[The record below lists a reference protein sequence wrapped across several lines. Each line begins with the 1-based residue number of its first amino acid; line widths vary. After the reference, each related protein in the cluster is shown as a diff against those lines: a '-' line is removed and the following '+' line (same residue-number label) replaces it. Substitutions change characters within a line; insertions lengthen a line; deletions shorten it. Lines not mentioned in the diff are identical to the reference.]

1 MGAADSATIDGGT
14 PSLELMERA
23 GYAVSRAVLKLTN
36 GSYGRRVVIVCGKGN
51 NAGDGFV
58 AARHLAAAGT
68 LPVVVLLDDPSSLSA
83 DARSNQER
91 LRRIPVLRY
100 SRDRLRHELRRA
112 DAAVDAIVGTGFRGE
127 LRGPTAEAVDLLN
140 ESGIP
145 VVAADIPSGV
155 NGETG
160 DVQGSAVN
168 AMVTVT
174 MGAPKTG
181 LVVGQGA
188 FRVGTLEVA
197 DIGVDTGAF
206 EADLLLVTGADA
218 AGFLPERSNSSDK
231 RSVGTV
237 LVVAGS
243 VGMAGAPALVA
254 RGAMRSGAGLVTVA
268 APEAV
273 ATTLHQIIPEGTTLP
288 LPSTD
293 KGSISPQ
300 AIPQVLERA
309 EKLDVVAIGPGL
321 STNPETFEFVKKILT
336 ELDKP
341 VVLDAD
347 GINAIAGDPEA
358 LASRGA
364 PTVITP
370 HVRELG
376 RLLGADR
383 SEIEINRVQSAKRA
397 AERSGATV
405 LLKGFRTIV
414 ASPTGELYVIPT
426 GGPVLA
432 TGGSGDV
439 LTGLIAALIAGAGA
453 ERATDAA
460 WAGAWIHGRAGDLLA
475 ENVADRGLVAID
487 IADAL
492 PEVFGTLA
500 PGGFG
505 GSSSSRWGQ
514 RPARQ

>member
-1 MGAADSATIDGGT
+1 VIRVLTPDAMGAADKATIDSGT
-14 PSLELMERA
+14 PSVELMERA
-23 GYAVSRAVLKLTN
+23 GYAVSRAVLKLTS

-58 AARHLAAAGT
+58 AARHLSQAGA
-68 LPVVVLLDDPSSLSA
+68 LPVIVMLEEPSSLSA
-83 DARSNQER
+83 DAKTNQER
-91 LRRIPVLRY
+91 LGRIPLFRY
-100 SRDRLRHELRRA
+100 SRDRLRRELRRA

-127 LRGPTAEAVDLLN
+127 LREPAAEAVGLLN

-145 VVAADIPSGV
+145 VIAVDIPSGV

-160 DVQGSAVN
+160 AVEGPAVN
-168 AMVTVT
+168 ATATVT

-181 LVVGQGA
+181 LVVGPGA
-188 FRVGTLEVA
+188 TLAGTLEAA
-197 DIGVDTGAF
+197 DIGVDTAKS
-206 EADLLLVTGADA
+206 EADLLLVTETDVAD
-218 AGFLPERSNSSDK
+218 FLPERGSSSDK

-254 RGAMRSGAGLVTVA
+254 RGAMRGGAGLVTVA
-268 APEAV
+268 APEVV
-273 ATTLHQIIPEGTTLP
+273 AISLHQIVPEGTTLP

-300 AIPQVLERA
+300 AISQVLERA

-347 GINAIAGDPEA
+347 GINALAGDPEG

-376 RLLGADR
+376 RLLGVDSA
-383 SEIEINRVQSAKRA
+383 EIETDRVQSAKLA
-397 AERSGATV
+397 AQRSGATV

-414 ASPTGELYVIPT
+414 ATPKGEAYVIPT
-426 GGPVLA
+426 GGPILA

-439 LTGLIAALIAGAGA
+439 LTGLIAALIAGAGP

-475 ENVADRGLVAID
+475 ENVADRGLVAAD

-492 PEVFGTLA
+492 PEVFGSLA
-500 PGGFG
+500 
-505 GSSSSRWGQ
+505 R
-514 RPARQ
+514 

>member
-1 MGAADSATIDGGT
+1 
-14 PSLELMERA
+14 L
-23 GYAVSRAVLKLTN
+23 
-36 GSYGRRVVIVCGKGN
+36 
-51 NAGDGFV
+51 
-58 AARHLAAAGT
+58 
-68 LPVVVLLDDPSSLSA
+68 SLSA
-83 DARSNQER
+83 DAKTNQER
-91 LRRIPVLRY
+91 LVRIPLLRY
-100 SRDRLRHELRRA
+100 SRDRLRRELRRA

-127 LRGPTAEAVDLLN
+127 LRGPAAEAVGLLN
-140 ESGIP
+140 ESDIP
-145 VVAADIPSGV
+145 VIAVDIPSGV

-160 DVQGSAVN
+160 AVEGSAVN
-168 AMVTVT
+168 ATVTVT

-181 LVVGQGA
+181 LMVGPGA
-188 FRVGTLEVA
+188 TLAGTIEIA
-197 DIGVDTGAF
+197 DIGVDTAAS
-206 EADLLLVTGADA
+206 ETDLLLVTETDVAD
-218 AGFLPERSNSSDK
+218 FLPERASSSDK

-254 RGAMRSGAGLVTVA
+254 RGAMRGGAGLVTVA
-268 APEAV
+268 APEPV
-273 ATTLHQIIPEGTTLP
+273 ATTLHQIVPEGTTLP

-300 AIPQVLERA
+300 AISQVLERA

-347 GINAIAGDPEA
+347 GINALAGDPEA

-370 HVRELG
+370 HARELG
-376 RLLGADR
+376 RLLGVD
-383 SEIEINRVQSAKRA
+383 SVEIETNRVQLAKLA

-414 ASPTGELYVIPT
+414 ASSTGESYVIPT

-439 LTGLIAALIAGAGA
+439 LTGLIAALIAGAGL

-460 WAGAWIHGRAGDLLA
+460 WAGAWIHGRAGDLLT
-475 ENVADRGLVAID
+475 ENVADRGLVAAD

-492 PEVFGTLA
+492 PEVFGSLT
-500 PGGFG
+500 
-505 GSSSSRWGQ
+505 R
-514 RPARQ
+514 